1 MARSRNF
8 ALTWNL
14 ERYDIRFLTNTIDV
28 IDMYLGELKGY
39 TIGAIEEGKENDYK
53 HCHVLLCFVNPIEFS
68 SVVDYYK
75 GLHVEI
81 VSSYKNYRN
90 YMKKDGPFQFDNLFA
105 NTQDDEYLEDL
116 INCCNFK
123 EFLRLH
129 PELIKSID
137 KYEKAF
143 NILNER

>member
-1 MARSRNF
+1 MRSRNF

-14 ERYDIRFLTNTIDV
+14 ERYTLEQFTDAVDIIAD
-28 IDMYLGELKGY
+28 YLSSVKGY
-39 TIGAIEEGKENDYK
+39 TIGSIEEGTENSYR
-53 HCHVLLCFVNPIEFS
+53 HCHILLCFVNPIELT
-68 SVVDYYK
+68 SVIDFFK
-75 GLHVEI
+75 GIHVEV

-90 YMKKDGPFQFDNLFA
+90 YMKKDGNFQFDNLGA
-105 NTQDDEYLEDL
+105 NTQDEEYLDDL
-116 INCCNFK
+116 IQCENFK

-143 NILNER
+143 NLLNER